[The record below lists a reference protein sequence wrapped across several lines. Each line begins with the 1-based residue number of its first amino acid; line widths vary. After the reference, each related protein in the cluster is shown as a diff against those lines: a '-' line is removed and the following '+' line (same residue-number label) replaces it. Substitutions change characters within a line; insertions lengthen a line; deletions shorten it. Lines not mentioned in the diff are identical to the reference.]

1 VAQLKTK
8 TRRSSSSSKS
18 LLSAAAAAA
27 TPTVTSH
34 KKQKHGT
41 KTMASFYNVKGR
53 VSAVPHVPSSPSADE
68 SKMNLSQ
75 GEIPLSPAGLAAFTL
90 YTIPA
95 LLYHFLDRLSI
106 IDSLYA
112 AVGIVTTVGVLIP
125 PTSRLMYIFICLLSW
140 MSLGIGSIAISEI
153 ADAHTKRIHDAAPQ
167 LFGPQQSTS
176 HKLNSHSLEEA
187 RLLILTAIP
196 ILTLGALFFSWSEGW
211 SFFTSLYFVCTAA
224 CGLGFTEGIDLTNTR
239 SRVGF
244 IVFILTS
251 MGVTVSLLGLF
262 GMYVRDLFSKILLRR
277 KRSQH
282 HHLHS
287 HQQQQHPISSQHR
300 DSLVSVQTY

>member
-1 VAQLKTK
+1 MAQLKTK
-8 TRRSSSSSKS
+8 TRRASSSSSSSTS
-18 LLSAAAAAA
+18 LLTAAA
-27 TPTVTSH
+27 PIVTSH
-34 KKQKHGT
+34 DEKQKQGT

-53 VSAVPHVPSSPSADE
+53 VSAAPHVSSSPSADE
-68 SKMNLSQ
+68 SKMSHSQ

-90 YTIPA
+90 YTITA

-125 PTSRLMYIFICLLSW
+125 PTSSLMYIFICLLSW

-167 LFGPQQSTS
+167 LFGGTQQSAA

-244 IVFILTS
+244 IVFIVIS

-277 KRSQH
+277 KRLQH
-282 HHLHS
+282 HHQHN
-287 HQQQQHPISSQHR
+287 HQQQQHPSQQR